1 MRSETQLA
9 LIDRI
14 NVHREAGR
22 GTDTAPASLRVPTT
36 EYTDP
41 DRLERER
48 KLTHTVPNLVGLSG
62 LLPEA
67 NTFATVEV
75 GDRSVVL
82 TRDGDGSLHAMLNVC
97 SHRGAEVASG
107 CGSAARLSCPYHGWT
122 YHLDGALA
130 AKRRGEFF
138 DDDDSAGLTP
148 VPVAECDGMIWV
160 TADASADRSADSSA
174 TSSATSA
181 DPSAGTPS
189 GSHPAGGAEDE
200 LAPLDLAEYRLFGT
214 RRFARDINWKLA
226 VDTFMEAY
234 HVAVLHTE
242 TIHPLF
248 YSDFALFDAF
258 GAHGRMVSTRRS
270 IDQLSDVE
278 RTAWELLPHA
288 TVLYYFQ
295 PNTVLIHQQDHVQM
309 YRANPGPTPDS
320 CELFVSL
327 YVPPDSE
334 RSDRHWQRNLDLLVD
349 VTDSE
354 DFETCAGIQ
363 RGFASG
369 AHDSI
374 VFGRNE
380 PALQHF
386 HRSLDELLARACDD

>member
-1 MRSETQLA
+1 MRTETQLA

-14 NVHREAGR
+14 NAHRAAGR
-22 GTDTAPASLRVPTT
+22 GTDTAPTSLRVPTA

-41 DRLERER
+41 ARLERER
-48 KLTHTVPNLVGLSG
+48 HLTHTAPNLVGLSG
-62 LLPEA
+62 LLPGPD
-67 NTFATVEV
+67 TFATVDV

-82 TRDGDGSLHAMLNVC
+82 TRDRGGELHAMLNAC

-107 CGSAARLSCPYHGWT
+107 CGSSARLSCPYHGWT
-122 YHLDGALA
+122 YHLDGSLA
-130 AKRRGEFF
+130 AQRRGEFF
-138 DDDDSAGLTP
+138 DDQTSPGLTR
-148 VPVAECDGMIWV
+148 VPVTERDGMIWV
-160 TADASADRSADSSA
+160 TADAGATRSAD
-174 TSSATSA
+174 T
-181 DPSAGTPS
+181 
-189 GSHPAGGAEDE
+189 HPAGGAEDE
-200 LAPLDLAEYRLFGT
+200 LGPLDLAGYRLFGS
-214 RRFARDINWKLA
+214 RNFDRNINWKLA

-242 TIHPLF
+242 TIHPMF
-248 YSDFALFDAF
+248 YSDFALFDSF

-270 IDQLSDVE
+270 IDELADVD
-278 RTAWELLPHA
+278 RARWTLLPHA

-295 PNTVLIHQQDHVQM
+295 PNTVLIHQQDHVQI

-334 RSDRHWQRNLDLLVD
+334 RSERHWQRNLDLLVE

-369 AHDSI
+369 AHDTI

-386 HRSLDELLARACDD
+386 HTSLDGLLSQSSS